1 MNSKSRYMPLLL
13 AVCVV
18 VGILLG
24 TFYASHFSG
33 NRLNIINT
41 GSNKLNYLL
50 QMIDNNYVDTVNM
63 TELIEDAMPQI
74 LSELDP
80 HSAYISARD
89 AEESVEELKGS
100 FSGIGVR
107 FSVQKDTVNVMNVI
121 KGGPSEKVGI
131 LAGDRIIAADD
142 SSLIGKENRDIM
154 KTLRGPKNSR
164 VRLTIVRH
172 GNPKPLT
179 FNVVRGDVPVESV
192 DAYFMLD
199 KQTAYMAI
207 QSFGENTYAEMLVAL
222 AQLNVEGMKRLVVDL
237 RGNRGGYMQTA
248 IQMVNEFLP
257 ANQLVVY
264 TEGRKSK
271 REEFR
276 TDGRGAFQ
284 HLPLIVLIDEGS
296 ASASEIFAGAIQ
308 DNDRG
313 TVIGRRSFGKGLVQQ
328 PIEFKDGS
336 IVRLTIA
343 RYYTPAGRCIQK
355 PYEKGKGE
363 EYENDLMM
371 RYERGEF
378 FSADSIHQTG
388 PAYKTR
394 IGRDVY
400 GGGGIMPDIFIP
412 EDTTLYT
419 SYFREAV
426 YTGLTI
432 QFAFFFTDNHRAELN
447 KCSNVDQA
455 VSWLKRQNL
464 LEQFARYAEE
474 HGLRRRNLM
483 MQRSASLLERNLF
496 SNIIYNAWDQP
507 MRLQYLS
514 KDDPAILRALQIFEA
529 GTSVPTIETEKEDE
543 VPESVRKVAM
553 NRSRHGLTLP
563 AAAHSFVAQAKC

>member
-1 MNSKSRYMPLLL
+1 MPLLL
-13 AVCVV
+13 ALCVV

-33 NRLNIINT
+33 NRLSIINT

-63 TELIEDAMPQI
+63 TYLIEDAMPQI

-80 HSAYISARD
+80 HSSYISARD

-142 SSLIGKENRDIM
+142 SSLIGKDNRDIM
-154 KTLRGPKNSR
+154 RMLRGAKNSK
-164 VRLTIVRH
+164 VRLKVVRH
-172 GNPKPLT
+172 GSAKPLT
-179 FNVVRGDVPVESV
+179 FTVVRGDVPVESV

-199 KQTAYMAI
+199 NRTAYIAI
-207 QSFGENTYAEMLVAL
+207 ESFGENTYAEMLVAL
-222 AQLNVEGMKRLVVDL
+222 AQLNVEGMRNLIIDL

-257 ANQLVVY
+257 AGQLVVY

-271 REEFR
+271 REEYR

-284 HLPLIVLIDEGS
+284 NLPLIVLIDEGS

-336 IVRLTIA
+336 IVRLTVA
-343 RYYTPAGRCIQK
+343 RYYTPSGRCIQK

-363 EYENDLMM
+363 EYENDLMA

-400 GGGGIMPDIFIP
+400 GGGGITPDIFIP

-419 SYFREAV
+419 SYFKEAV
-426 YTGLTI
+426 YMGLTI
-432 QFAFFFTDNHRAELN
+432 QFAFYFTDQHRAELN
-447 KCSNVDQA
+447 KCDDVKQA
-455 VSWLKRQNL
+455 VQWLKRQNV
-464 LEQFARYAEE
+464 LEQFARFAEE
-474 HGLRRRNLM
+474 KGLRRRNLM
-483 MQRSASLLERNLF
+483 LQRSATLLERNLF

-514 KDDPAILRALQIFEA
+514 KDDPSVLRALQIFEE
-529 GTSVPTIETEKEDE
+529 GKSVPTLKQDE
-543 VPESVRKVAM
+543 EPATPKKVALA
-553 NRSRHGLTLP
+553 HKELGLTRP
-563 AAAHSFVAQAKC
+563 AAIHTQLASA

>member
-1 MNSKSRYMPLLL
+1 MPLLL
-13 AVCVV
+13 ALCVV

-33 NRLNIINT
+33 NRLSIINT

-63 TELIEDAMPQI
+63 TDLIEDAMPQI

-80 HSAYISARD
+80 HSSYISARD

-154 KTLRGPKNSR
+154 RMLRGAKNSK
-164 VRLTIVRH
+164 VRLKVVRH
-172 GNPKPLT
+172 GSAKPLT
-179 FNVVRGDVPVESV
+179 FTVVRGDVPVESV

-199 KQTAYMAI
+199 NRTAYIAI
-207 QSFGENTYAEMLVAL
+207 ESFGENTYAEMLVAL
-222 AQLNVEGMKRLVVDL
+222 AQLNVEGMRNLIIDL

-257 ANQLVVY
+257 AGQLVVY

-271 REEFR
+271 REEYR

-284 HLPLIVLIDEGS
+284 NLPLIVLIDEGS

-336 IVRLTIA
+336 IVRLTVA
-343 RYYTPAGRCIQK
+343 RYYTPSGRCIQK

-363 EYENDLMM
+363 EYENDLMA

-400 GGGGIMPDIFIP
+400 GGGGITPDIFIP

-419 SYFREAV
+419 SYFKEAV
-426 YTGLTI
+426 YMGLTI
-432 QFAFFFTDNHRAELN
+432 QFAFYFTDQHRAELN
-447 KCSNVDQA
+447 KCDDVKQA
-455 VSWLKRQNL
+455 VQWLKRQNV
-464 LEQFARYAEE
+464 LEQFARFAEE
-474 HGLRRRNLM
+474 KGLRRRNLM
-483 MQRSASLLERNLF
+483 LQRSATLLERNLF

-514 KDDPAILRALQIFEA
+514 KDDPSVLRALQIFEE
-529 GTSVPTIETEKEDE
+529 GKSVPTLKQDE
-543 VPESVRKVAM
+543 EPATPKKVALA
-553 NRSRHGLTLP
+553 HKELGLTRP
-563 AAAHSFVAQAKC
+563 AAIHTQLASA